1 MNKKLDLKQR
11 LLNKEKLDP
20 IDILDTYTN
29 KHKQRDNNKKFF
41 KSKLWQ
47 KKLAQRKREQEK
59 QKRK

>member
-20 IDILDTYTN
+20 IDILGTYTA

-47 KKLAQRKREQEK
+47 KKLAQRKKEQEK

>member
-1 MNKKLDLKQR
+1 MIFSTIEIRHPLPISL
-11 LLNKEKLDP
+11 P
-20 IDILDTYTN
+20 IDILGTYTA

-47 KKLAQRKREQEK
+47 KKLAQRKKEQEK

>member
-20 IDILDTYTN
+20 IDILGTYTA

-41 KSKLWQ
+41 KSKLWK
-47 KKLAQRKREQEK
+47 KKLAQRKKEK
-59 QKRK
+59 

>member
-29 KHKQRDNNKKFF
+29 KHNKK
-41 KSKLWQ
+41 KNI
-47 KKLAQRKREQEK
+47 KKF
-59 QKRK
+59 

>member
-20 IDILDTYTN
+20 IDILATYTT

-47 KKLAQRKREQEK
+47 KKLAQRKKK
-59 QKRK
+59 Q